1 MPATAITNCGRPAS
15 FFSWIG
21 AALWRPSVAPL
32 DRCAMLSS
40 FAFNGVLDWPAVYSL
55 EGWRSIGLDFVRA
68 IMFARKG

>member
-55 EGWRSIGLDFVRA
+55 EG
-68 IMFARKG
+68 